1 MNFIWY
7 RNTHRFIPE
16 NNRPED
22 LWVFFVYIRF
32 LAIQVF
38 EEISFHDGVNII
50 LGEKYDDSSVKGR
63 KTNGVGKS
71 MCIEFLDFCFL
82 SDYDKSRVAK
92 IPKEV
97 FPLEKNVMLDLDI
110 GAETIII
117 KRNREQADQPVIIR
131 EGKTVSFDKL
141 QDARDYLTGIIF
153 SELNGK
159 TVPSFRNLFSILMR
173 DERSEFKDIIKCHDL
188 TKKIPDDL
196 TAHLFLLGFSLEA
209 YKNTVETIKEIGKI
223 TTVLSK
229 EKKELTQD
237 GQKKISD
244 VRAELNALEDELKK
258 LEDAIESFKT
268 NETFDSMEADLIEL
282 EELLDQLR
290 KRQKALRHDYEKIRK
305 MPKPEQIDDRE
316 IELVYNQFKSEL
328 GNAVVKSLNEVV
340 GFKNKIEEFQRT
352 LVNQKAKEL
361 ESQLKSI
368 AEQIRVLDD
377 EYSEKLK
384 VIDKKG
390 VLKNLKVSLK
400 IYEAK
405 KDSIS
410 HTKFLFDQYE
420 KNEKKKRMLNLQK
433 TQQLMEIDSEIEQN
447 KEIMDDFI
455 DTILEIH
462 ESIMGNKECSF
473 SLQTVD
479 KARKK
484 TPVELTL
491 RIYDDGSHS
500 VDRTKVF
507 IYDMALLFNQYTRD
521 RHPLFLVHDNIF
533 DVDQDTLVQCL
544 NYIYKQ
550 EEQYQDFQYILTL
563 NRDKIENEEQRKL
576 IQMDIDEHQ
585 VAVFTKEKKFLGRN
599 YQEK

>member
-1 MNFIWY
+1 MGKEIS
-7 RNTHRFIPE
+7 RIRL
-16 NNRPED
+16 NRLYSESN
-22 LWVFFVYIRF
+22 I
-32 LAIQVF
+32 F

-71 MCIEFLDFCFL
+71 MSIEFLDFGFL
-82 SDYDKSRVAK
+82 NDYEKSRIAK

-97 FPLEKNVMLDLDI
+97 FPLEENVILDLDI
-110 GAETIII
+110 GDEAITI
-117 KRNREQADQPVIIR
+117 KRNRKQADQPVIIR
-131 EGKTVSFDKL
+131 EGRTVSFDKL
-141 QDARDYLTGIIF
+141 QDAREYLTGLIF
-153 SELNGK
+153 PKLNGK
-159 TVPSFRNLFSILMR
+159 KVPSFRNLFSILMR
-173 DERSEFKDIIKCHDL
+173 DERSEFTDIIKCHDL

-196 TAHLFLLGFSLEA
+196 SAHLFLLGFSLEA
-209 YKNTVETIKEIGKI
+209 YKNTLETIKEIEAVN
-223 TTVLSK
+223 TVIAK
-229 EKKELTQD
+229 DKKELTQE
-237 GQKKISD
+237 GKKKISD
-244 VRAELNALEDELKK
+244 VKAELNALEDELQK

-282 EELLDQLR
+282 EDLLDQLR
-290 KRQKALRHDYEKIRK
+290 KRQKALRYDYEKIRK

-340 GFKNKIEEFQRT
+340 GVKNKIEEFQRT

>member
-1 MNFIWY
+1 MGKEIS
-7 RNTHRFIPE
+7 RIRL
-16 NNRPED
+16 NRLYSESN
-22 LWVFFVYIRF
+22 I
-32 LAIQVF
+32 F

-71 MCIEFLDFCFL
+71 MSIEFLDFGFL
-82 SDYDKSRVAK
+82 NDYEKSRIAK

-97 FPLEKNVMLDLDI
+97 FPLEENVILDLDI
-110 GAETIII
+110 GDEAITI
-117 KRNREQADQPVIIR
+117 KRNRKQADQPVIIR

-141 QDARDYLTGIIF
+141 QDAREYLTGIIF
-153 SELNGK
+153 QKLNGK
-159 TVPSFRNLFSILMR
+159 KVPSFRNLFSILMR
-173 DERSEFKDIIKCHDL
+173 DERSEFTDIIKCHDL

-196 TAHLFLLGFSLEA
+196 SAHLFLLGFSLEA
-209 YKNTVETIKEIGKI
+209 YKNTLETIKEIEAVN
-223 TTVLSK
+223 TVIAK
-229 EKKELTQD
+229 DKKELTQE
-237 GQKKISD
+237 GKKKISD
-244 VRAELNALEDELKK
+244 VKAELNALEDELQK

-282 EELLDQLR
+282 EDLLDQLR
-290 KRQKALRHDYEKIRK
+290 KRQKALRYDYEKIRK

-420 KNEKKKRMLNLQK
+420 KNEKKKRMMNLQK

>member
-1 MNFIWY
+1 MGKEIKRIRLNRLY
-7 RNTHRFIPE
+7 SE
-16 NNRPED
+16 NN
-22 LWVFFVYIRF
+22 
-32 LAIQVF
+32 VF

-50 LGEKYDDSSVKGR
+50 LGEKYDDSSVRGR

-97 FPLEKNVMLDLDI
+97 FPLEENVMLDLDI

-141 QDARDYLTGIIF
+141 QDARDYLTGIVF

-229 EKKELTQD
+229 EKRELTQD

-340 GFKNKIEEFQRT
+340 GFKNKIEDFQRT

-368 AEQIRVLDD
+368 AEQIRILDD

-384 VIDKKG
+384 IIDKKG
-390 VLKNLKVSLK
+390 VLKNLKISLK

-405 KDSIS
+405 KESIS
-410 HTKFLFDQYE
+410 RTKFLFEQYE
-420 KNEKKKRMLNLQK
+420 KHEKKKRILNLQK
-433 TQQLMEIDSEIEQN
+433 TQQIMEIETEIEQN
-447 KEIMDDFI
+447 EEMMDSFTE
-455 DTILEIH
+455 TILQIH
-462 ESIMGNKECSF
+462 EFIMGNRECSF
-473 SLQTVD
+473 SIQTID
-479 KARKK
+479 KAQNK
-484 TPVELTL
+484 TPVELVL
-491 RIYDDGSHS
+491 RIYDDGSRS

-533 DVDQDTLVQCL
+533 DVDQDTLVRCL
-544 NYIYKQ
+544 NYIYSQ

-576 IQMDIDEHQ
+576 IRMDIDEHQ

>member
-1 MNFIWY
+1 MGKEIS
-7 RNTHRFIPE
+7 RIRL
-16 NNRPED
+16 NRLYSESN
-22 LWVFFVYIRF
+22 I
-32 LAIQVF
+32 F

-71 MCIEFLDFCFL
+71 MSIEFLDFGFL
-82 SDYDKSRVAK
+82 NDYEKSRIAK

-97 FPLEKNVMLDLDI
+97 FPLEENVILDLDI
-110 GAETIII
+110 GDEAITI
-117 KRNREQADQPVIIR
+117 KRNRKQADQPVIIR
-131 EGKTVSFDKL
+131 EGRTVSFDKL
-141 QDARDYLTGIIF
+141 QDAREYLTGLIF
-153 SELNGK
+153 PKLNGK
-159 TVPSFRNLFSILMR
+159 KVPSFRNLFSILMR
-173 DERSEFKDIIKCHDL
+173 DERSEFTDIIKCHDL

-196 TAHLFLLGFSLEA
+196 SAHLFLLGFSLEA
-209 YKNTVETIKEIGKI
+209 YKNTLETIKEIEAVN
-223 TTVLSK
+223 TVIAK
-229 EKKELTQD
+229 DKKELTQE
-237 GQKKISD
+237 GKKKISD
-244 VRAELNALEDELKK
+244 VKAELNALEDELQK

-282 EELLDQLR
+282 EDLLDQLR
-290 KRQKALRHDYEKIRK
+290 KRQKALRYDYEKIRK

-447 KEIMDDFI
+447 KEIMDDFVQVESQVLNKMFDFI
-455 DTILEIH
+455 VTNQLSPITHWNEI
-462 ESIMGNKECSF
+462 SINKPVKGM
-473 SLQTVD
+473 TVD

>member
-1 MNFIWY
+1 MCSS
-7 RNTHRFIPE
+7 
-16 NNRPED
+16 D
-22 LWVFFVYIRF
+22 L
-32 LAIQVF
+32 
-38 EEISFHDGVNII
+38 ISFHDGVNII

-71 MCIEFLDFCFL
+71 MSIEFLDFGFL
-82 SDYDKSRVAK
+82 NDYEKSRIAK

-97 FPLEKNVMLDLDI
+97 FPLEENVILDLDI
-110 GAETIII
+110 GDEAITI
-117 KRNREQADQPVIIR
+117 KRNRKQADQPVIIR
-131 EGKTVSFDKL
+131 EGRTVSFDKL
-141 QDARDYLTGIIF
+141 QDAREYLTGLIF
-153 SELNGK
+153 PKLNGK
-159 TVPSFRNLFSILMR
+159 KVPSFRNLFSILMR
-173 DERSEFKDIIKCHDL
+173 DERSEFTDIIKCHDL

-196 TAHLFLLGFSLEA
+196 SAHLFLLGFSLEA
-209 YKNTVETIKEIGKI
+209 YKNTLETIKEIEAVN
-223 TTVLSK
+223 TVIAK
-229 EKKELTQD
+229 DKKELTQE
-237 GQKKISD
+237 GKKKISD
-244 VRAELNALEDELKK
+244 VKAELNALEDELQK

-282 EELLDQLR
+282 EDLLDQLR
-290 KRQKALRHDYEKIRK
+290 KRQKALRYDYEKIRK

>member
-1 MNFIWY
+1 MGKEIS
-7 RNTHRFIPE
+7 RIRL
-16 NNRPED
+16 NRLYSESN
-22 LWVFFVYIRF
+22 I
-32 LAIQVF
+32 F

-71 MCIEFLDFCFL
+71 MSIEFLDFGFL
-82 SDYDKSRVAK
+82 NDYEKSRIAK

-97 FPLEKNVMLDLDI
+97 FPLEENVILDLDI
-110 GAETIII
+110 GDEAITI
-117 KRNREQADQPVIIR
+117 KRNRKQADQPVIIR
-131 EGKTVSFDKL
+131 EWRTVSFDKL
-141 QDARDYLTGIIF
+141 QDAREYLTGLIF
-153 SELNGK
+153 PKLNGK
-159 TVPSFRNLFSILMR
+159 KVPSFRNLFSILMR
-173 DERSEFKDIIKCHDL
+173 DERSEFTDIIKCHDL

-196 TAHLFLLGFSLEA
+196 SAHLFLLGFSLEA
-209 YKNTVETIKEIGKI
+209 YKNTLETIKEIEAVN
-223 TTVLSK
+223 TVIAK
-229 EKKELTQD
+229 DKKELTQE
-237 GQKKISD
+237 GKKKISD
-244 VRAELNALEDELKK
+244 VKAELNALEDELQK

-282 EELLDQLR
+282 EDLLDQLR
-290 KRQKALRHDYEKIRK
+290 KRQKALRYDYEKIRK

>member
-1 MNFIWY
+1 MGKEINRIRLNRLY
-7 RNTHRFIPE
+7 SE
-16 NNRPED
+16 NN
-22 LWVFFVYIRF
+22 I
-32 LAIQVF
+32 F

-71 MCIEFLDFCFL
+71 MSIEFLDFAFL
-82 SDYDKSRVAK
+82 NDYDKSRIAK

-97 FPLEKNVMLDLDI
+97 FPLEENVILDLDI
-110 GAETIII
+110 GDEAITI
-117 KRNREQADQPVIIR
+117 KRNRKQADQPVIIR

-141 QDARDYLTGIIF
+141 QDAREYLTGIIF
-153 SELNGK
+153 QKLNGK
-159 TVPSFRNLFSILMR
+159 KVPSFRNLFSILMR
-173 DERSEFKDIIKCHDL
+173 DERSEFTDIIKCHDL

-196 TAHLFLLGFSLEA
+196 SAHLFLLGFSLEA
-209 YKNTVETIKEIGKI
+209 YKNTLETIKEIDAVNTILTKD
-223 TTVLSK
+223 
-229 EKKELTQD
+229 KKELTQE
-237 GQKKISD
+237 GKKKISD
-244 VRAELNALEDELKK
+244 VKAELNALEDELQK

-268 NETFDSMEADLIEL
+268 NETFDAMEADLIEL
-282 EELLDQLR
+282 EDLLDQLR
-290 KRQKALRHDYEKIRK
+290 KRQKALRYDYEKIRK

-316 IELVYNQFKSEL
+316 IELVYNQFKGEL
-328 GNAVVKSLNEVV
+328 GSAVVKSLNEVV

-368 AEQIRVLDD
+368 AEQIRILDD

-405 KDSIS
+405 KDSTS

-420 KNEKKKRMLNLQK
+420 KNEKKKKMLRLQK
-433 TQQLMEIDSEIEQN
+433 TQQIMEIDNEIEQN
-447 KEIMDDFI
+447 KEIIDDFI

-473 SLQTVD
+473 SIQTID
-479 KARKK
+479 KARGK
-484 TPVELTL
+484 TPIELTL

-507 IYDMALLFNQYTRD
+507 IYDMALLFNQYTRN

-585 VAVFTKEKKFLGRN
+585 IAVFTKEKKFLGRN

>member
-1 MNFIWY
+1 MGKEIS
-7 RNTHRFIPE
+7 RIRL
-16 NNRPED
+16 NRLYSESN
-22 LWVFFVYIRF
+22 I
-32 LAIQVF
+32 F

-71 MCIEFLDFCFL
+71 MSIEFLDFGFL
-82 SDYDKSRVAK
+82 NDYEKSRIAK

-97 FPLEKNVMLDLDI
+97 FPLEENVILDLDI
-110 GAETIII
+110 GDEAITI
-117 KRNREQADQPVIIR
+117 KRNRKQADQPVIIR
-131 EGKTVSFDKL
+131 EGRTVSFDKL
-141 QDARDYLTGIIF
+141 QDAREYLTGLIF
-153 SELNGK
+153 PKLNGK
-159 TVPSFRNLFSILMR
+159 KVPSFRNLFSILMR
-173 DERSEFKDIIKCHDL
+173 DERSEFTDIIKCHDL

-196 TAHLFLLGFSLEA
+196 SAHLFLLGFSLEA
-209 YKNTVETIKEIGKI
+209 YKNTLETIKEIEAVN
-223 TTVLSK
+223 TVIAK
-229 EKKELTQD
+229 DKKELTQE
-237 GQKKISD
+237 GKKKISD
-244 VRAELNALEDELKK
+244 VKAELNALEDELQK

-282 EELLDQLR
+282 EDLLDQLR
-290 KRQKALRHDYEKIRK
+290 KRQKALRYDYEKIRK

-491 RIYDDGSHS
+491 RIYDDGSHI

>member
-1 MNFIWY
+1 MGKEIS
-7 RNTHRFIPE
+7 RIRL
-16 NNRPED
+16 NRLYSESN
-22 LWVFFVYIRF
+22 I
-32 LAIQVF
+32 F

-71 MCIEFLDFCFL
+71 MSIEFLDFGFL
-82 SDYDKSRVAK
+82 NDYEKSRIAK

-97 FPLEKNVMLDLDI
+97 FPLEENVILDLDI
-110 GAETIII
+110 GDEAITI
-117 KRNREQADQPVIIR
+117 KRNRKQADQPVIIR
-131 EGKTVSFDKL
+131 EGRTVSFDKL
-141 QDARDYLTGIIF
+141 QDAREYLTGLIF
-153 SELNGK
+153 PKLNGK
-159 TVPSFRNLFSILMR
+159 KVPSFRNLFSILMR
-173 DERSEFKDIIKCHDL
+173 DERSEFTDIIKCHDL

-196 TAHLFLLGFSLEA
+196 SAHLFLLGFSLEA
-209 YKNTVETIKEIGKI
+209 YKNTLETIKEIEAVNNVIAKD
-223 TTVLSK
+223 
-229 EKKELTQD
+229 KKELTKEKK
-237 GQKKISD
+237 KKISD
-244 VRAELNALEDELKK
+244 VKAELNALEDELQK

-282 EELLDQLR
+282 EDLLDQLR
-290 KRQKALRHDYEKIRK
+290 KRQKALRYDYEKIRK

>member
-1 MNFIWY
+1 MGKEIS
-7 RNTHRFIPE
+7 RIRL
-16 NNRPED
+16 NRLYSESN
-22 LWVFFVYIRF
+22 I
-32 LAIQVF
+32 F

-71 MCIEFLDFCFL
+71 MSIEFLDFGFL
-82 SDYDKSRVAK
+82 NDYEKSRIAK

-97 FPLEKNVMLDLDI
+97 FPLEENVILDLDI
-110 GAETIII
+110 GDEAITI
-117 KRNREQADQPVIIR
+117 KRNRKQADQPVIIR
-131 EGKTVSFDKL
+131 EGRTVSFDKL
-141 QDARDYLTGIIF
+141 QDAREYLTGLIF
-153 SELNGK
+153 PKLNGK
-159 TVPSFRNLFSILMR
+159 KVPSFRNLFSILMR
-173 DERSEFKDIIKCHDL
+173 DERSEFTDIIKCHDL

-196 TAHLFLLGFSLEA
+196 STHLFLLGFSLEA
-209 YKNTVETIKEIGKI
+209 YKNTLETIKEIEAVN
-223 TTVLSK
+223 TVIAK
-229 EKKELTQD
+229 DKKELTQE
-237 GQKKISD
+237 GKKKISD
-244 VRAELNALEDELKK
+244 VKAELNALEDELQK

-282 EELLDQLR
+282 EDLLDQLR
-290 KRQKALRHDYEKIRK
+290 KRQKALRYDYEKIRK

>member
-1 MNFIWY
+1 MGKEINRIRLNRLY
-7 RNTHRFIPE
+7 SE
-16 NNRPED
+16 NN
-22 LWVFFVYIRF
+22 I
-32 LAIQVF
+32 F

-71 MCIEFLDFCFL
+71 MSIEFLDFAFL
-82 SDYDKSRVAK
+82 NDYDKSRIAK

-97 FPLEKNVMLDLDI
+97 FPLEENVILDLDI
-110 GAETIII
+110 GDEAITI
-117 KRNREQADQPVIIR
+117 KRNRKQADQPVIIR

-141 QDARDYLTGIIF
+141 QDAREYLTGIIF
-153 SELNGK
+153 QKLNGK
-159 TVPSFRNLFSILMR
+159 KVPSFRNLFSILMR
-173 DERSEFKDIIKCHDL
+173 DERSEFTDIIKCHDL

-196 TAHLFLLGFSLEA
+196 SAHLFLFGFSLEA
-209 YKNTVETIKEIGKI
+209 YKNTLETIKEIDAVNTILTKD
-223 TTVLSK
+223 
-229 EKKELTQD
+229 KKELTQE
-237 GQKKISD
+237 GKKKISD
-244 VRAELNALEDELKK
+244 VKAELNALEDELQK

-268 NETFDSMEADLIEL
+268 NETFDAMEADLIEL
-282 EELLDQLR
+282 EDLLDQLR
-290 KRQKALRHDYEKIRK
+290 KRQKALRYDYEKIRK

-316 IELVYNQFKSEL
+316 IELVYNQFKGEL
-328 GNAVVKSLNEVV
+328 GSAVVKSLNEVV

-368 AEQIRVLDD
+368 AEQIRILDD

-405 KDSIS
+405 KDSTS

-420 KNEKKKRMLNLQK
+420 KNEKKKKMLRLQK
-433 TQQLMEIDSEIEQN
+433 TQQIMEIDNEIEQN
-447 KEIMDDFI
+447 KEIIDDFI

-473 SLQTVD
+473 SIQTID
-479 KARKK
+479 KARGK
-484 TPVELTL
+484 TPIELTL

-507 IYDMALLFNQYTRD
+507 IYDMALLFNQYTRN

>member
-1 MNFIWY
+1 MGKEIKRIRLNRIY
-7 RNTHRFIPE
+7 SE
-16 NNRPED
+16 NN
-22 LWVFFVYIRF
+22 
-32 LAIQVF
+32 VF

-340 GFKNKIEEFQRT
+340 GFKNKIEDFQRT

-368 AEQIRVLDD
+368 AEQIRILDD

-384 VIDKKG
+384 IIDKKG
-390 VLKNLKVSLK
+390 VLKNLKISLK

-405 KDSIS
+405 KESIS
-410 HTKFLFDQYE
+410 RTKFLFEQYE
-420 KNEKKKRMLNLQK
+420 KHEKKKRILNLQK
-433 TQQLMEIDSEIEQN
+433 TQQIMEIETEIEQN
-447 KEIMDDFI
+447 EEMMDSFME
-455 DTILEIH
+455 TILQIH
-462 ESIMGNKECSF
+462 EFIMGNRECSF
-473 SLQTVD
+473 SIQTID
-479 KARKK
+479 KAQSK
-484 TPVELTL
+484 TPVELVL
-491 RIYDDGSHS
+491 RIYDDGSRS

-533 DVDQDTLVQCL
+533 DVDQDTLVRCL
-544 NYIYKQ
+544 NYIYSQ

-576 IQMDIDEHQ
+576 IRMDIDEHQ

>member
-1 MNFIWY
+1 MGKEIKRIRLNRLY
-7 RNTHRFIPE
+7 SE
-16 NNRPED
+16 NN
-22 LWVFFVYIRF
+22 
-32 LAIQVF
+32 VF

-71 MCIEFLDFCFL
+71 MCIEFLNFCFL

-97 FPLEKNVMLDLDI
+97 FPLEENVILDLDI

-131 EGKTVSFDKL
+131 GGKTVSFDKL

-229 EKKELTQD
+229 EKRELTQD

-340 GFKNKIEEFQRT
+340 GFKNKIEDFQRT

-368 AEQIRVLDD
+368 AEQIRILDD

-384 VIDKKG
+384 IIDKKG
-390 VLKNLKVSLK
+390 VLKNLKISLK

-405 KDSIS
+405 KESIS
-410 HTKFLFDQYE
+410 RTKFLFEQYE
-420 KNEKKKRMLNLQK
+420 KHEKKKRILNLQK
-433 TQQLMEIDSEIEQN
+433 TQQIMEIETEIEQN
-447 KEIMDDFI
+447 EEMMDSFME
-455 DTILEIH
+455 TILQIH
-462 ESIMGNKECSF
+462 EFIMGNRECSF
-473 SLQTVD
+473 SIQTID
-479 KARKK
+479 KAQSK
-484 TPVELTL
+484 TPVELVL
-491 RIYDDGSHS
+491 RIYDDGSRS

-533 DVDQDTLVQCL
+533 DVDQDTLVRCL
-544 NYIYKQ
+544 NYIYSQ

-576 IQMDIDEHQ
+576 IRMDIDEHQ

>member
-1 MNFIWY
+1 MGKEIS
-7 RNTHRFIPE
+7 RIRL
-16 NNRPED
+16 NRLYSESN
-22 LWVFFVYIRF
+22 I
-32 LAIQVF
+32 F

-71 MCIEFLDFCFL
+71 MSIEFLDFGFL
-82 SDYDKSRVAK
+82 NDYEKSRIAK

-97 FPLEKNVMLDLDI
+97 FPLEENVILDLDI
-110 GAETIII
+110 GDEAITI
-117 KRNREQADQPVIIR
+117 KRNRKQADQPVIIR
-131 EGKTVSFDKL
+131 EGRTVSFDKL
-141 QDARDYLTGIIF
+141 QDAREYLTGLIF
-153 SELNGK
+153 PKLNGK
-159 TVPSFRNLFSILMR
+159 KVPRFRNLFSFLMR
-173 DERSEFKDIIKCHDL
+173 DERSRFTEIIKCHDL

-196 TAHLFLLGFSLEA
+196 SAHLFLLGFSLEA
-209 YKNTVETIKEIGKI
+209 YKNTLETIKEIEAVN
-223 TTVLSK
+223 TVIAK
-229 EKKELTQD
+229 DKKELTQE
-237 GQKKISD
+237 GKKKISD
-244 VRAELNALEDELKK
+244 VKAELNALEDELQK

-282 EELLDQLR
+282 EDLLDQLR
-290 KRQKALRHDYEKIRK
+290 KRQKALRYDYEKIRK

>member
-1 MNFIWY
+1 MGKEIS
-7 RNTHRFIPE
+7 RIRL
-16 NNRPED
+16 NRLYSESN
-22 LWVFFVYIRF
+22 I
-32 LAIQVF
+32 F

-71 MCIEFLDFCFL
+71 MSIEFLDFGFL
-82 SDYDKSRVAK
+82 NDYEKSRIAK

-97 FPLEKNVMLDLDI
+97 FPLEENEILDLDI
-110 GAETIII
+110 GDEAITI
-117 KRNREQADQPVIIR
+117 KRNRKQADQPVIIR
-131 EGKTVSFDKL
+131 EGRTVSFDKL
-141 QDARDYLTGIIF
+141 QDAREYLTGLIF
-153 SELNGK
+153 PKLNGK
-159 TVPSFRNLFSILMR
+159 KVPSFRNLFSILMR
-173 DERSEFKDIIKCHDL
+173 DERSEFTDIIKCHDL

-196 TAHLFLLGFSLEA
+196 SAHLFLLGFSLEA
-209 YKNTVETIKEIGKI
+209 YKNTLETIKEIEAVN
-223 TTVLSK
+223 TVIAK
-229 EKKELTQD
+229 DKKELTQE
-237 GQKKISD
+237 GKKKISD
-244 VRAELNALEDELKK
+244 VKAELNALEDELQK

-282 EELLDQLR
+282 EDLLDQLR
-290 KRQKALRHDYEKIRK
+290 KRQKALRYDYEKIRK

>member
-1 MNFIWY
+1 MGKEIS
-7 RNTHRFIPE
+7 RIRL
-16 NNRPED
+16 NRLYSESN
-22 LWVFFVYIRF
+22 I
-32 LAIQVF
+32 F

-71 MCIEFLDFCFL
+71 MSIEFLDFGFL
-82 SDYDKSRVAK
+82 NDYEKSRIAK

-97 FPLEKNVMLDLDI
+97 FPLEENVILDLDI
-110 GAETIII
+110 GDEAITI
-117 KRNREQADQPVIIR
+117 KRNRKQADQPVIIR
-131 EGKTVSFDKL
+131 EGRTVSFDKL
-141 QDARDYLTGIIF
+141 QDAREYLTGLIF
-153 SELNGK
+153 PKLNGK
-159 TVPSFRNLFSILMR
+159 KVPSFRNLFSILMR
-173 DERSEFKDIIKCHDL
+173 DERSEFTDIIKCHDL

-196 TAHLFLLGFSLEA
+196 SAHLFLLGFSLEA
-209 YKNTVETIKEIGKI
+209 YKNTLETIKEIEAVN
-223 TTVLSK
+223 TVIAK
-229 EKKELTQD
+229 DKKELTQE
-237 GQKKISD
+237 GKKKISD
-244 VRAELNALEDELKK
+244 VKAELNALEDELQK

-282 EELLDQLR
+282 EDLLDQLR
-290 KRQKALRHDYEKIRK
+290 KRQKALRYDYEKIRK

-316 IELVYNQFKSEL
+316 IELVYNQ
-328 GNAVVKSLNEVV
+328 
-340 GFKNKIEEFQRT
+340 FKNKIEEFQRT

>member
-1 MNFIWY
+1 MGKEIS
-7 RNTHRFIPE
+7 RIRL
-16 NNRPED
+16 NRLYSESN
-22 LWVFFVYIRF
+22 I
-32 LAIQVF
+32 F

-71 MCIEFLDFCFL
+71 MSIEFLDFGFL
-82 SDYDKSRVAK
+82 NDYEKSRIAK

-97 FPLEKNVMLDLDI
+97 FPLEENVILDLDI
-110 GAETIII
+110 GDEAITI
-117 KRNREQADQPVIIR
+117 KRNRKQADQPVIIR
-131 EGKTVSFDKL
+131 EGRTVSFDKL
-141 QDARDYLTGIIF
+141 QDAREYLTGLIF
-153 SELNGK
+153 PKLNGK
-159 TVPSFRNLFSILMR
+159 KVPSFRNLFSILMR
-173 DERSEFKDIIKCHDL
+173 DERSEFTDIIKCHDL

-196 TAHLFLLGFSLEA
+196 SAHLFLLGFSLEA
-209 YKNTVETIKEIGKI
+209 YKNTLETIKEIEAVN
-223 TTVLSK
+223 TVIAK
-229 EKKELTQD
+229 DKKELTQE
-237 GQKKISD
+237 GKKKISD
-244 VRAELNALEDELKK
+244 VKAELNALEDELQK

-282 EELLDQLR
+282 EDLLDQLR
-290 KRQKALRHDYEKIRK
+290 KRQKALRYDYEKIRK

-368 AEQIRVLDD
+368 AEQIQVLDD

>member
-1 MNFIWY
+1 MGKEINRIRLNRLY
-7 RNTHRFIPE
+7 SE
-16 NNRPED
+16 NN
-22 LWVFFVYIRF
+22 F
-32 LAIQVF
+32 F
-38 EEISFHDGVNII
+38 EELSFHDGVNII

-71 MCIEFLDFCFL
+71 MSIEFLNFGFL
-82 SDYDKSRVAK
+82 NDYDKSRIAK
-92 IPKEV
+92 IPKDV
-97 FPLEKNVMLDLDI
+97 FPLDENVILDLDI
-110 GAETIII
+110 GDEAVTI
-117 KRNREQADQPVIIR
+117 KRNRKQADQPVIIR
-131 EGKTVSFDKL
+131 EGKTVSFDKI
-141 QDARDYLTGIIF
+141 QDAREYLTGIIF
-153 SELNGK
+153 TRLNGK
-159 TVPSFRNLFSILMR
+159 KVPSFRNLFSILMR
-173 DERSEFKDIIKCHDL
+173 DERSEFTDIIKCHDL
-188 TKKIPDDL
+188 TKKIPDDFS
-196 TAHLFLLGFSLEA
+196 AHLFLLGFSLEA
-209 YKNTVETIKEIGKI
+209 YKNTLETIKAVEVVN
-223 TTVLSK
+223 TVLAK
-229 EKKELTQD
+229 DKKELTQE
-237 GQKKISD
+237 GKKKISD
-244 VRAELNALEDELKK
+244 VKAELNALEDELQK

-282 EELLDQLR
+282 EDLLDQLR
-290 KRQKALRHDYEKIRK
+290 KRQKTLRYDYEKIRRL
-305 MPKPEQIDDRE
+305 PKPEQIDDRE
-316 IELVYNQFKSEL
+316 IELVYNQFKSQL
-328 GNAVVKSLNEVV
+328 GYAVVKSLNEVV
-340 GFKNKIEEFQRT
+340 GFKNKIEEFQKT

-361 ESQLKSI
+361 ESQLKNI
-368 AEQIRVLDD
+368 AEQIRMLDD

-410 HTKFLFDQYE
+410 HTKFLFKQYE
-420 KNEKKKRMLNLQK
+420 KNEKKKRMLNLK
-433 TQQLMEIDSEIEQN
+433 KNQQLMEIDSEIEQN
-447 KEIMDDFI
+447 KEIIDSFI

-462 ESIMGNKECSF
+462 ESVMGNKECSF
-473 SLQTVD
+473 SIQTID
-479 KARKK
+479 KARRK

-507 IYDMALLFNQYTRD
+507 IYDMALLFNKYTRD
-521 RHPLFLVHDNIF
+521 SHPLFLVHDNIF

-576 IQMDIDEHQ
+576 IQMDVGEHQ

>member
-1 MNFIWY
+1 MGKEIS
-7 RNTHRFIPE
+7 RIRL
-16 NNRPED
+16 NRLYSESN
-22 LWVFFVYIRF
+22 I
-32 LAIQVF
+32 F

-71 MCIEFLDFCFL
+71 MSIEFLDFGFL
-82 SDYDKSRVAK
+82 NDYEKSRIAK

-97 FPLEKNVMLDLDI
+97 FPLEENVILDLDI
-110 GAETIII
+110 GDEAITI
-117 KRNREQADQPVIIR
+117 KRNRKQADQPVIIR
-131 EGKTVSFDKL
+131 EGRTVSFDKL
-141 QDARDYLTGIIF
+141 QDAREYLTGLIF
-153 SELNGK
+153 PKLNGK
-159 TVPSFRNLFSILMR
+159 KVPSFRNLFSILMR
-173 DERSEFKDIIKCHDL
+173 DERSEFTDIIKCHDL

-196 TAHLFLLGFSLEA
+196 SAHLFLLGFSLEA
-209 YKNTVETIKEIGKI
+209 YKNTLETIKEIEAVN
-223 TTVLSK
+223 TVIAK
-229 EKKELTQD
+229 DKKELTQE
-237 GQKKISD
+237 GKKKISD
-244 VRAELNALEDELKK
+244 VKAELNALEDELQK

-282 EELLDQLR
+282 EDLLDQLR
-290 KRQKALRHDYEKIRK
+290 KRQKALRYDYEKIRK

-462 ESIMGNKECSF
+462 ESIMGNKDCSF

-484 TPVELTL
+484 TSVELTL

>member
-1 MNFIWY
+1 MGKEIS
-7 RNTHRFIPE
+7 RIRL
-16 NNRPED
+16 NRLYSESN
-22 LWVFFVYIRF
+22 I
-32 LAIQVF
+32 F

-71 MCIEFLDFCFL
+71 MSIEFLDFGFL
-82 SDYDKSRVAK
+82 NDYEKSRIAK

-97 FPLEKNVMLDLDI
+97 FPLEENVILDLDI
-110 GAETIII
+110 GDEAITI
-117 KRNREQADQPVIIR
+117 KRNRKQADQPVIIR
-131 EGKTVSFDKL
+131 EGRTVSFDKL
-141 QDARDYLTGIIF
+141 QDAREYLTGLIF
-153 SELNGK
+153 PKLNGK
-159 TVPSFRNLFSILMR
+159 KVPSFRNLFSILMR
-173 DERSEFKDIIKCHDL
+173 DERSEFTDIIKCHDL

-196 TAHLFLLGFSLEA
+196 SAHLFLLGFSLEA
-209 YKNTVETIKEIGKI
+209 YKNTLETIKEIEAVN
-223 TTVLSK
+223 TVIAK
-229 EKKELTQD
+229 DKKELTQE
-237 GQKKISD
+237 GKKKISD
-244 VRAELNALEDELKK
+244 VKAELNALEDELQK

-282 EELLDQLR
+282 EDLLDQLR
-290 KRQKALRHDYEKIRK
+290 KRQKALRYDYEKIRK

-390 VLKNLKVSLK
+390 VLKNLKVSLQ

>member
-1 MNFIWY
+1 MGKEIS
-7 RNTHRFIPE
+7 RIRL
-16 NNRPED
+16 NRLYSESN
-22 LWVFFVYIRF
+22 I
-32 LAIQVF
+32 F

-71 MCIEFLDFCFL
+71 MSIEFLDFGFL
-82 SDYDKSRVAK
+82 NDYEKSRIAK

-97 FPLEKNVMLDLDI
+97 FPLEENVILDLDI
-110 GAETIII
+110 GDEAITI
-117 KRNREQADQPVIIR
+117 KRNRKQADQPVIIR
-131 EGKTVSFDKL
+131 EGRTVSFDKF
-141 QDARDYLTGIIF
+141 QDAREYLTGLIF
-153 SELNGK
+153 PKLNGK
-159 TVPSFRNLFSILMR
+159 KVPSFRNLFSILMR
-173 DERSEFKDIIKCHDL
+173 DERSEFTDIIKCHDL

-196 TAHLFLLGFSLEA
+196 SAHLFLLGFSLEA
-209 YKNTVETIKEIGKI
+209 YKNTLETIKEIEAVN
-223 TTVLSK
+223 TVIAK
-229 EKKELTQD
+229 DKKELTQE
-237 GQKKISD
+237 GKKKISD
-244 VRAELNALEDELKK
+244 VKAELNALEDELQK

-282 EELLDQLR
+282 EDLLDQLR
-290 KRQKALRHDYEKIRK
+290 KRQKALRYDYEKIRK

>member
-1 MNFIWY
+1 MGKEINRIRLNRLY
-7 RNTHRFIPE
+7 SE
-16 NNRPED
+16 NN
-22 LWVFFVYIRF
+22 I
-32 LAIQVF
+32 F
-38 EEISFHDGVNII
+38 EEITFHDGVNII
-50 LGEKYDDSSVKGR
+50 LGEKYDDRSVKGR

-71 MCIEFLDFCFL
+71 MSIEFLDFCFL
-82 SDYDKSRVAK
+82 NDYEKSRIVK

-97 FPLEKNVMLDLDI
+97 FPVEENVILDLDI
-110 GAETIII
+110 GQETVTI
-117 KRNREQADQPVIIR
+117 KRNRKQADKPILIR
-131 EGKTVSFDKL
+131 EGKTVSFDKI

-153 SELNGK
+153 SKLNGK
-159 TVPSFRNLFSILMR
+159 KVPSFRNLFSILMR
-173 DERSEFKDIIKCHDL
+173 DERSEFTDIIKCHDL

-196 TAHLFLLGFSLEA
+196 SAHLYLLGFSLEA
-209 YKNTVETIKEIGKI
+209 YKNTIETIREIEAVS
-223 TTVLSK
+223 TVLTK

-237 GQKKISD
+237 GKKKISD
-244 VRAELNALEDELKK
+244 VRAELNALEDELQK

-268 NETFDSMEADLIEL
+268 NESFNAMKAALIEL
-282 EELLDQLR
+282 EDLLDQLR
-290 KRQKALRHDYEKIRK
+290 KRQKALRYDYEKIRK

-316 IELVYNQFKSEL
+316 IKLVYNQFKNDL
-328 GNAVVKSLNEVV
+328 GNAIVKSLNEVV
-340 GFKNKIEEFQRT
+340 GFKNKIEEFQRM

-361 ESQLKSI
+361 ESQLKNI
-368 AEQIRVLDD
+368 AEQIRILDD

-390 VLKNLKVSLK
+390 ILKNLKVSLK

-405 KDSIS
+405 KEATSN
-410 HTKFLFDQYE
+410 TKFLFEQYQ

-433 TQQLMEIDSEIEQN
+433 TQQLMEIDDEIEQN
-447 KEIMDDFI
+447 KKIIDDFT
-455 DTILEIH
+455 DTILQIH
-462 ESIMGNKECSF
+462 EFIMGNKECSF
-473 SLQTVD
+473 SIQTID
-479 KARKK
+479 KARRK

-544 NYIYKQ
+544 NYLYKQ

-563 NRDKIENEEQRKL
+563 NRDKIESEEQRKL
-576 IQMDIDEHQ
+576 IQMNIDEHQ
-585 VAVFTKEKKFLGRN
+585 VAVFTKKKKFLGRD

>member
-1 MNFIWY
+1 MGKEINRIRLNRLY
-7 RNTHRFIPE
+7 SE
-16 NNRPED
+16 NN
-22 LWVFFVYIRF
+22 I
-32 LAIQVF
+32 F
-38 EEISFHDGVNII
+38 EEITFHDGVNII
-50 LGEKYDDSSVKGR
+50 LGEKYDDRSVKGR

-71 MCIEFLDFCFL
+71 MSIEFLDFCFL
-82 SDYDKSRVAK
+82 NDYEKSRIVK

-97 FPLEKNVMLDLDI
+97 FPVEENVILDLDI
-110 GAETIII
+110 GQETVTI
-117 KRNREQADQPVIIR
+117 KRNRKQADKPILIR
-131 EGKTVSFDKL
+131 EGKTVSFDKI

-153 SELNGK
+153 SKLNGK
-159 TVPSFRNLFSILMR
+159 KVPSFRNLFSILMR
-173 DERSEFKDIIKCHDL
+173 DERSEFTDIIKCHDL

-196 TAHLFLLGFSLEA
+196 SAHLYLLGFSLEA
-209 YKNTVETIKEIGKI
+209 YKNTIETIREIEAVS
-223 TTVLSK
+223 TVLTK

-237 GQKKISD
+237 GKKKISD
-244 VRAELNALEDELKK
+244 VRAELNALEDELQK

-268 NETFDSMEADLIEL
+268 NESINAMKADLIEL
-282 EELLDQLR
+282 EDLLDQLR
-290 KRQKALRHDYEKIRK
+290 KRQKALRYDYEKIRK

-316 IELVYNQFKSEL
+316 IKLVYNQFKNDL
-328 GNAVVKSLNEVV
+328 GNAIVKSLNEVV
-340 GFKNKIEEFQRT
+340 GFKNKIEEFQRM

-361 ESQLKSI
+361 ESQLKNI
-368 AEQIRVLDD
+368 AEQIRILDD

-390 VLKNLKVSLK
+390 ILKNLKVSLK

-405 KDSIS
+405 KEATSN
-410 HTKFLFDQYE
+410 TKFLFEQYQ

-433 TQQLMEIDSEIEQN
+433 TQQLMEIDDEIEQN
-447 KEIMDDFI
+447 KKIIDDFT
-455 DTILEIH
+455 DTILQIH
-462 ESIMGNKECSF
+462 EFIMGNKECSF
-473 SLQTVD
+473 SIQTID
-479 KARKK
+479 KARRK

-544 NYIYKQ
+544 NYLYKQ

-563 NRDKIENEEQRKL
+563 NRDKIESEEQRKL
-576 IQMDIDEHQ
+576 IQMNIDEHQ
-585 VAVFTKEKKFLGRN
+585 VAVFTKKKKFLGRD

>member
-1 MNFIWY
+1 MGKEIS
-7 RNTHRFIPE
+7 RIRL
-16 NNRPED
+16 NRLYSESN
-22 LWVFFVYIRF
+22 I
-32 LAIQVF
+32 F

-71 MCIEFLDFCFL
+71 MSIEFLDFGFL
-82 SDYDKSRVAK
+82 NDYEKSRIAK

-97 FPLEKNVMLDLDI
+97 FPLEENVILDLDI
-110 GAETIII
+110 GDEAITI
-117 KRNREQADQPVIIR
+117 KRNRKQADQPVIIR
-131 EGKTVSFDKL
+131 EGRTVSFDKL
-141 QDARDYLTGIIF
+141 QDAREYLTGLIF
-153 SELNGK
+153 PKLNGK
-159 TVPSFRNLFSILMR
+159 KVPSFRNLFSILMR
-173 DERSEFKDIIKCHDL
+173 DERSEFTDIIKCHDL

-196 TAHLFLLGFSLEA
+196 SAHLFLLGFSLEA
-209 YKNTVETIKEIGKI
+209 YKNTLETIKEIEAVN
-223 TTVLSK
+223 TVIAK
-229 EKKELTQD
+229 DKKELTQE
-237 GQKKISD
+237 GKKKISD
-244 VRAELNALEDELKK
+244 VKAELNALEDELQK

-282 EELLDQLR
+282 EDLLDQLR
-290 KRQKALRHDYEKIRK
+290 KRQKALRYDYEKIRK

-479 KARKK
+479 KARRK

>member
-1 MNFIWY
+1 MGKEIS
-7 RNTHRFIPE
+7 RIRL
-16 NNRPED
+16 NRLYSESN
-22 LWVFFVYIRF
+22 I
-32 LAIQVF
+32 F

-71 MCIEFLDFCFL
+71 MSIEFLDFGFL
-82 SDYDKSRVAK
+82 NDYEKSRIAK

-97 FPLEKNVMLDLDI
+97 FPLEENVILDLDI
-110 GAETIII
+110 GDEAITI
-117 KRNREQADQPVIIR
+117 KRNRKQADQPVIIR
-131 EGKTVSFDKL
+131 EGRTVSFDKL
-141 QDARDYLTGIIF
+141 QDAREYLTGLIF
-153 SELNGK
+153 PKLNGK
-159 TVPSFRNLFSILMR
+159 KVPSFRNLFSILMR
-173 DERSEFKDIIKCHDL
+173 DERSEFTDIIKCHDL

-196 TAHLFLLGFSLEA
+196 SAHLFLLGFSLEA
-209 YKNTVETIKEIGKI
+209 YKNTLETIKEIEAVN
-223 TTVLSK
+223 TVIAK
-229 EKKELTQD
+229 DKKELTQE
-237 GQKKISD
+237 GKKKISD
-244 VRAELNALEDELKK
+244 VKAELNALEDELQK

-282 EELLDQLR
+282 EDLLDQLR
-290 KRQKALRHDYEKIRK
+290 KRQKALRYDYEKIRK

-420 KNEKKKRMLNLQK
+420 KNEKKKRMMNLQK

>member
-1 MNFIWY
+1 MGKEIS
-7 RNTHRFIPE
+7 RIRL
-16 NNRPED
+16 NRLYSESN
-22 LWVFFVYIRF
+22 I
-32 LAIQVF
+32 F

-71 MCIEFLDFCFL
+71 MSIEFLDSGFL
-82 SDYDKSRVAK
+82 NDYEKSRIAK

-97 FPLEKNVMLDLDI
+97 FPLEENVILDLDI
-110 GAETIII
+110 GDEAITI
-117 KRNREQADQPVIIR
+117 KRNRKQADQPVIIR
-131 EGKTVSFDKL
+131 EGRTVSFDKL
-141 QDARDYLTGIIF
+141 QDAREYLTGLIF
-153 SELNGK
+153 PKLNGK
-159 TVPSFRNLFSILMR
+159 KVPSFRNLFSILMR
-173 DERSEFKDIIKCHDL
+173 DERSEFTDIIKCHDL

-196 TAHLFLLGFSLEA
+196 SAHLFLLGFSLEA
-209 YKNTVETIKEIGKI
+209 YKNTLETIKEIEAVN
-223 TTVLSK
+223 TVIAK
-229 EKKELTQD
+229 DKKELTQE
-237 GQKKISD
+237 GKKKISD
-244 VRAELNALEDELKK
+244 VKAELNALEDELQK

-282 EELLDQLR
+282 EDLLDQLR
-290 KRQKALRHDYEKIRK
+290 KRQKALRYDYEKIRK